1 MNIPYAS
8 RSGFTAICKDV
19 IDRHKNNLYSGH
31 PVNINLNKPGGYAG
45 RVKVTISAADPNSFD
60 TDWQAN
66 DPTRFP
72 ARIKAA
78 ATALHR
84 CSHFGRFEITH
95 KDGIIVIKRN

>member
-1 MNIPYAS
+1 MKIPYAS

-19 IDRHKNNLYSGH
+19 IKNEIDNGH
-31 PVNINLNKPGGYAG
+31 PVIINLNKPGGYAG
-45 RVKVTISAADPNSFD
+45 LVKVTIRSADPNSFD

-84 CSHFGRFEITH
+84 CSHFGRFEIEH
-95 KDGIIVIKRN
+95 KDGIIMIKVIKRI